1 MKEKKSTH
9 IRKGEIVQAAF
20 EVLGRDGAKALTITA
35 IAKTAGMSEANIYR
49 HFKGKEA
56 IYSSLVDFIGSE
68 VMGKAATIAAGSR
81 RPREK
86 LETIFFSHMALI
98 EEHPG
103 MPRMIFSE
111 DIRLGDRKLGEKIS
125 LRLRGYVETLAGI
138 IAAGID
144 EGDFRRAVA
153 QGDGPDLSRPHPIDG
168 ASVDHRKRVFR
179 HENRSEKTVE
189 QFHAACMLIFFAFDV
204 NIYSHNLP

>member
-1 MKEKKSTH
+1 MTEKKSTH

-20 EVLGRDGAKALTITA
+20 KVLGKGGARALTITA
-35 IAKTAGMSEANIYR
+35 IARTAGMSEANIYR
-49 HFKGKEA
+49 HFKGKDA

-111 DIRLGDRKLGEKIS
+111 DIRLGNRKLGEKIS
-125 LRLRGYVETLAGI
+125 LRLRSYVETLAGI
-138 IAAGID
+138 IAAGVD
-144 EGDFRRAVA
+144 EGDFIQA
-153 QGDGPDLSRPHPIDG
+153 LSPRETALTFLGLIQSTALRWTIGSESFNIRDE
-168 ASVDHRKRVFR
+168 ARKLWSNFMQLV
-179 HENRSEKTVE
+179 S
-189 QFHAACMLIFFAFDV
+189 
-204 NIYSHNLP
+204 

>member
-144 EGDFRRAVA
+144 EGDFRRE
-153 QGDGPDLSRPHPIDG
+153 LSPRETALTFLGLIQSTALRWTIG
-168 ASVDHRKRVFR
+168 
-179 HENRSEKTVE
+179 SES
-189 QFHAACMLIFFAFDV
+189 FDMKIEAKKLWSNFMRLV
-204 NIYSHNLP
+204 C

>member
-1 MKEKKSTH
+1 MTEKKSTQ

-20 EVLGRDGAKALTITA
+20 EVLGKDEAQGLTITA

-111 DIRLGDRKLGEKIS
+111 EIRLGNKKLGEKVAM
-125 LRLRGYVETLAGI
+125 RLRSYMETLAGV

-144 EGDFRRAVA
+144 EGDFR
-153 QGDGPDLSRPHPIDG
+153 QGLSPRETALTFLGLIQSTALRWTVGGESFDFR
-168 ASVDHRKRVFR
+168 DETRKLWSNFMRLV
-179 HENRSEKTVE
+179 S
-189 QFHAACMLIFFAFDV
+189 
-204 NIYSHNLP
+204 